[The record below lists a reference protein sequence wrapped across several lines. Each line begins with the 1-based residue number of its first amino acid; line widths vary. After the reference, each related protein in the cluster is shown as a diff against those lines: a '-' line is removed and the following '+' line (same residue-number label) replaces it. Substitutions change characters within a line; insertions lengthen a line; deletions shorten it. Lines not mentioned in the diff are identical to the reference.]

1 MKIDLRDVRCCW
13 VNLDKDTNNAKAMV
27 EQFED
32 LGFKDHERLSAR
44 VVEPPPTT
52 PKTIWHYR
60 GCAQSHID
68 ILDNEDNGMPLL
80 ILEDDAKI
88 TEEFNPVLE
97 IPDNTD
103 AVYLGTSHGDG
114 NYLAMDIGK
123 GLARIGKIFATHA
136 ILYITD
142 SYRKAVSETAKDFV
156 YNKNTPFDLGCAWLQ
171 TQHMV
176 VAPHKPYFYQADER
190 DSANKWE
197 NLTKTPIF
205 IHGVENNAPVSVDP
219 LL

>member
-1 MKIDLRDVRCCW
+1 MKIDLRDVQCCW
-13 VNLDKDTNNAKAMV
+13 VNLDKDTDNAKAMV

-32 LGFKDHERLSAR
+32 IGLKNHKRLSAR
-44 VVEPPPTT
+44 VVEPPPNT

-68 ILDNEDNGMPLL
+68 ILDDKNNGMPLL

-88 TEEFNPVLE
+88 TEEFNPIIEV
-97 IPDNTD
+97 PDSTD

-114 NYLAMDIGK
+114 NYLAMDIG
-123 GLARIGKIFATHA
+123 GGFARIGKVFATHA
-136 ILYITD
+136 ILYLSD
-142 SYRKAVSETAKDFV
+142 NYRKAVSETAKDFV
-156 YNKNTPFDLGCAWLQ
+156 YNHNTPFDLGCSILQ
-171 TQHMV
+171 TKNFV
-176 VAPHKPYFYQADER
+176 VAPHRPYFYQADER

-197 NLTKTPIF
+197 NLTKTPLRIF
-205 IHGVENNAPVSVDP
+205 TTTTNSDP